1 MKERRFYVWISLL
14 VRQTALQQKTDDVAL
29 PLMIL

>member
-1 MKERRFYVWISLL
+1 MKERRFPVRISLL
-14 VRQTALQQKTDDVAL
+14 VRQPALQQKTGDVAL